1 MFKRVEEE
9 PQLVNG
15 LYRVNLR
22 GETLDSLQRGGLP
35 IYYYGDRA
43 RAVKHETGLS
53 GDVAVYQEGI
63 LARSYSE
70 PWQIQ
75 MEMIEEENAKMR
87 RKDSSWTIIAPP
99 NAATA
104 IEVAQKVY
112 RDHGVNVLPWYSR
125 VGDGSLIAGFFL
137 PRHGALVNG
146 GWRPGE
152 RDDRIG
158 VLPLAVHQ

>member
-1 MFKRVEEE
+1 MLKQQESE

-15 LYRVNLR
+15 LYRVNLQ
-22 GETLDSLQRGGLP
+22 GETLDSLQKGGLS

-43 RAVKHETGLS
+43 RAAKHETGLS

-63 LARSYSE
+63 LTKSYGE

-75 MEMIEEENAKMR
+75 LEMIAEENAKMQ
-87 RKDSSWTIIAPP
+87 RKNPSWTIIVPP

-112 RDHGVNVLPWYSR
+112 REHGFNVLSWYSR
-125 VGDGSLIAGFFL
+125 VGDGSLVAGVFD
-137 PRHGALVNG
+137 PRDGALV
-146 GWRPGE
+146 
-152 RDDRIG
+152 DDRWLPVERGSILG